1 MNNRYKIP
9 AHLTNPITG
18 NTIYFDYAKIIEAD
32 EEPINEKIVKE
43 YKEKMKEFDDIAIK
57 ELGEIPQVAKDYIN
71 LTYGDPEFNRKFN
84 ELFNRKS
91 NEFYHKASGEEK

>member
-1 MNNRYKIP
+1 MTNKYKIP

-43 YKEKMKEFDDIAIK
+43 CKEKMKEFDDIAIK

-84 ELFNRKS
+84 EL
-91 NEFYHKASGEEK
+91 YHKASGEEK